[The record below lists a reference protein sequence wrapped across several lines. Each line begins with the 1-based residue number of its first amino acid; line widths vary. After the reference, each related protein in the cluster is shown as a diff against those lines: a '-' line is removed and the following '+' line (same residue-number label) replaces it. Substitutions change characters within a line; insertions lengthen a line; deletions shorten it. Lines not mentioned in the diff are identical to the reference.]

1 MNRSISTPQ
10 ALGRMELAQAYFP
23 AITPRAAWR
32 KLKSLLEDSPATAPL
47 LLQHRR
53 TFLPCEVETIYATFG
68 AP

>member
-1 MNRSISTPQ
+1 MIRQKTTPQ

-47 LLQHRR
+47 LLHHRR
-53 TFLPCEVETIYATFG
+53 IFLPSEVETIYTTFG

>member
-1 MNRSISTPQ
+1 
-10 ALGRMELAQAYFP
+10 MELAQAYFP
-23 AITPRAAWR
+23 VITPRAAWR

-68 AP
+68 VP